1 MKLFRR
7 KSREW
12 CVEAAD
18 QIYDHLAED
27 ITSISHP
34 VQGSIT
40 FKSLEEANAILR
52 HLEARID
59 EHDGIKR
66 KNPIRR
72 KTIIGVSPW

>member
-12 CVEAAD
+12 CVEAVD
-18 QIYDHLAED
+18 QIEDHLAAGV
-27 ITSISHP
+27 TSISHP
-34 VQGSIT
+34 VQGAIT
-40 FKSLEEANAILR
+40 YKSAEEAHSILR

-72 KTIIGVSPW
+72 KTVIGGSPW